1 LSGLTFPALTAARP
15 YGRHLAHSEI
25 PMNLPAGVVTPSTEP
40 PDATLGAGFVLYVG
54 LEARHG
60 SRHNAA
66 LVELAETLRELA
78 QEALPVAETYTTL
91 SLTTRLD
98 GDDDVSAIRNE
109 LADDDA
115 EPLTCTF
122 SAFTTRSSRS
132 GSPS

>member
-1 LSGLTFPALTAARP
+1 
-15 YGRHLAHSEI
+15 
-25 PMNLPAGVVTPSTEP
+25 MNVPAGVVTPLTEP
-40 PDATLGAGFVLYVG
+40 PDDALGAGFVLYVG
-54 LEARHG
+54 LEPRHG

-66 LVELAETLRELA
+66 LVELAETLREIA
-78 QEALPVAETYTTL
+78 QEALPVAETYTSL

-109 LADDDA
+109 LADDGA

-122 SAFTTRSSRS
+122 GAFTTRSSRS